1 MKVNSFTSKES
12 STYGQIHEVNNFTT
26 PLSTSSRMQDMENSS
41 KCSTATSL
49 KPSVTNSFVTNT
61 FANMNRPSYDQSYN
75 SFWSESPATL
85 QTPAHSY
92 GFPYYLRNARDAT
105 SNSTSVNNNNQSAKK
120 TVHKNVTAKPNNT
133 PSYQPNIGQ
142 IKHHVNWMTTD
153 TSNQPK
159 LNNSNQPDSIGS
171 FVAGYQL
178 PSQSDDILGVASS
191 RLLDSSSFLS
201 EPALPNLNGDL
212 ALSTISGSCIHST
225 STSAR
230 QSNIQ
235 DDPSKLDKNGATDN
249 NVYQRVNNFS
259 AESLFSNIA
268 TNNTSPDTKRRKHS
282 NEYFSSAQ
290 DMNLDAGFVSTA
302 SFFHPSFEN
311 LNCTGI
317 NGTPNGLNYTHYS
330 HHQNS
335 KNGHNRVNPGD
346 TANSSYKN
354 IHSFS
359 SKNQLPF
366 SVPVFRDTCR
376 ADLSLSNQNYKAE
389 LNGEES
395 GTQNKCFDFA
405 YGNSDDINKS
415 NKHMDRVDAS
425 TNALPNFDNNYLD
438 RSNYGINAQLQS
450 DNKVMYPNSSTKLKG
465 QIPFY
470 NHHASVPVNMNSEPT
485 NSIGNTITN
494 FNLST
499 ICPEIDRDFLIK

>member
-1 MKVNSFTSKES
+1 M
-12 STYGQIHEVNNFTT
+12 HEVNNFVIA
-26 PLSTSSRMQDMENSS
+26 PNTSSRIHDMENNF

-49 KPSVTNSFVTNT
+49 KPPLTNPFVSNT

-75 SFWSESPATL
+75 SFWNENSATL

-92 GFPYYLRNARDAT
+92 GFPYYIRNARSAT
-105 SNSTSVNNNNQSAKK
+105 TNSTSVNNEFGKNIS
-120 TVHKNVTAKPNNT
+120 HKNTASKANNT
-133 PSYQPNIGQ
+133 PTYQPNIGQ

-153 TSNQPK
+153 TSNQSK
-159 LNNSNQPDSIGS
+159 LNNPIQTDSIGS
-171 FVAGYQL
+171 FVTGYQL

-235 DDPSKLDKNGATDN
+235 DDPSKLDKNTATDN

-259 AESLFSNIA
+259 AESLFSNIVS
-268 TNNTSPDTKRRKHS
+268 NNTSPDTKRRKHS

-290 DMNLDAGFVSTA
+290 DTNSDAGFVSTT
-302 SFFHPSFEN
+302 SFFQPTFEN
-311 LNCTGI
+311 LNCAGI
-317 NGTPNGLNYTHYS
+317 NGTSSTTNGLNYTHYS

-335 KNGHNRVNPGD
+335 KNCNNRPNPGD

-354 IHSFS
+354 IHNFS
-359 SKNQLPF
+359 PKNQLPF
-366 SVPVFRDTCR
+366 SVPVFRDSCKP
-376 ADLSLSNQNYKAE
+376 DLSLANQNYKTE

-395 GTQNKCFDFA
+395 GTQHKFFELA
-405 YGNSDDINKS
+405 YANSDDINKS
-415 NKHMDRVDAS
+415 SKNMARVEAS
-425 TNALPNFDNNYLD
+425 TNAFANFDSNYLD
-438 RSNYGINAQLQS
+438 RSNYGINAQLQTDS
-450 DNKVMYPNSSTKLKG
+450 RTMYPNTSTKSKN
-465 QIPFY
+465 QIPYY
-470 NHHASVPVNMNSEPT
+470 NHLSSSVPVNINSEPT
-485 NSIGNTITN
+485 NSISNTITN